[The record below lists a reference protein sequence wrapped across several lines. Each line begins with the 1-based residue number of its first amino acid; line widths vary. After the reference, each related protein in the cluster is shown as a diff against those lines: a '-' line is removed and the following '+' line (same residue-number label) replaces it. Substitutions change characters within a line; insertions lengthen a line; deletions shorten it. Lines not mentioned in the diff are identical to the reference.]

1 MSVGLYVVAL
11 QLSRNSLVSYTGI
24 ATVNKEMYI
33 AVRRL
38 TVVVRRK
45 KLEKFKTNSWF
56 PHHEN
61 VTAHRSLLVKDFLA
75 KHNVTAQEPSPY
87 SSDLSPTDF
96 YFFSR
101 LKSAMKGLAFVD
113 TIKNATEELKR
124 LLQNGF

>member
-11 QLSRNSLVSYTGI
+11 QLSRNALVSFTGI

-33 AVRRL
+33 AILRRL

-75 KHNVTAQEPSPY
+75 KYNVTAQEHSPY

-96 YFFSR
+96 YLFFST
-101 LKSAMKGLAFVD
+101 KISNEGTCFC
-113 TIKNATEELKR
+113 
-124 LLQNGF
+124 GHY